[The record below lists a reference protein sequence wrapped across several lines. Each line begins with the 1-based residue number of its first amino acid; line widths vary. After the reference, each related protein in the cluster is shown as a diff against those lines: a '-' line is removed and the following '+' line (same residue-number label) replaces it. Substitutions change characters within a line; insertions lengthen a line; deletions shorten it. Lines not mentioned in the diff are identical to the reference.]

1 MKTGLKKI
9 LKAALL
15 LALAGILAIAPA
27 LAATPVWTSTYNVT
41 GDQAMIQQLNNLPPF
56 KFAKHKKGI
65 GYGPCP
71 VYTAPSTSAYRTA
84 NGRATCA
91 TNSAMDEAGFVN
103 GWLLVRYETNKG
115 NYNVGYIPPKYV
127 KNFKSSMGPHFGYI
141 PAVANEAI
149 PITNDPMNHY
159 NTFAT
164 LAPGEEF
171 HVISK
176 YNYYADQGLEWWYIE
191 CMVDG
196 QVARGFIE
204 IYASFSVGYDA
215 GYGDG

>member
-1 MKTGLKKI
+1 MMKNKKTI
-9 LKAALL
+9 LATALL
-15 LALAGILAIAPA
+15 LMLTGILAITSAFAAAPVQSG
-27 LAATPVWTSTYNVT
+27 LYNVT
-41 GDQAMIQQLNNLPPF
+41 GDPAVIQQLNELPPF
-56 KFAKHKKGI
+56 KFAKHKNGI
-65 GYGPCP
+65 GYGTCP

-84 NGRATCA
+84 NGRSACA
-91 TNSAMDEAGFVN
+91 TNAAMDEAGFVN
-103 GWLLVRYETNKG
+103 GWLLVRYETSKG

-149 PITNDPMNHY
+149 PVTNDPMNHY

-176 YNYYADQGLEWWYIE
+176 YNYHKDQGLEWWYIE
-191 CMVDG
+191 FTVNR

-204 IYASFSVGYDA
+204 IYAGFSVGY
-215 GYGDG
+215 GDG